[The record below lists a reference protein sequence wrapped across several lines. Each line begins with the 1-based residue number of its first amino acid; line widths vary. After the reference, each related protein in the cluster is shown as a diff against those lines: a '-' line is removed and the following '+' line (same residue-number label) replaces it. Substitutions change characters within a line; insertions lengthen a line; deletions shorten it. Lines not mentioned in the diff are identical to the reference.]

1 VHSSSGRWLRH
12 LTNVFPWGVAG
23 QVVFEYPD
31 PHSPQVTRLDHS
43 SQYQGWPSRV
53 TGNIHRSRALH
64 VWKPIGSQ
72 CRWWKRS
79 YGCRVRHW
87 LPWLRPDEP
96 FRQHR
101 WPGAS
106 YACTAWPANACR
118 GEDTTN
124 DELRFESV
132 QRNALVPILET
143 GLWNIP
149 SDLKNHI
156 LSLPLPPNVDP
167 KLLYLASAASALPLL
182 KCMWQYFS
190 ISSYFLEALENV
202 TIAQLP
208 GSFTL
213 FIYTD
218 YALFAFIL
226 KIVMRTKIVRIQ
238 VERIVTF
245 VRAVEAKRAY

>member
-1 VHSSSGRWLRH
+1 M
-12 LTNVFPWGVAG
+12 
-23 QVVFEYPD
+23 
-31 PHSPQVTRLDHS
+31 
-43 SQYQGWPSRV
+43 
-53 TGNIHRSRALH
+53 
-64 VWKPIGSQ
+64 
-72 CRWWKRS
+72 
-79 YGCRVRHW
+79 
-87 LPWLRPDEP
+87 
-96 FRQHR
+96 
-101 WPGAS
+101 
-106 YACTAWPANACR
+106 
-118 GEDTTN
+118 
-124 DELRFESV
+124 

-143 GLWNIP
+143 GSWNIP

-190 ISSYFLEALENV
+190 ISSYFLEALKNV

-208 GSFTL
+208 GSFTV